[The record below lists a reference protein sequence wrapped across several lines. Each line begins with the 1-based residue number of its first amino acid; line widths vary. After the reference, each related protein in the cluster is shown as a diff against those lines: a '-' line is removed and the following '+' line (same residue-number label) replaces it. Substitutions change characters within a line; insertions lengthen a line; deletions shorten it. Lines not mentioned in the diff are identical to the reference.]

1 MDGLI
6 EWFIDKSIIEQLLR
20 KFHLYNGM
28 LGFHQTNKRHIIYK
42 QVSPAVCLQASIISA
57 TLQLFFNL

>member
-20 KFHLYNGM
+20 TFHLYDGM
-28 LGFHQTNKRHIIYK
+28 LGFNQTNNRHIIYK
-42 QVSPAVCLQASIISA
+42 QVSPYVYKLQS
-57 TLQLFFNL
+57 